1 MKIINKQKANIEFGD
16 VVQDEGGY
24 YLVVNLDGD
33 YALVELDRFTVLGN
47 LPESNPNDWKVYK
60 VPSVLTIG

>member
-1 MKIINKQKANIEFGD
+1 MKIIDKQKTNIEFGD

-24 YLVVNLDGD
+24 YLVVSLDGD
-33 YALVELDRFTVLGN
+33 YALVELERFTVLGN
-47 LPESNPNDWKVYK
+47 VPEANPNNLKVYK

>member
-1 MKIINKQKANIEFGD
+1 MKIIDKQKTNIEFGD

-24 YLVVNLDGD
+24 YLVVNLNES
-33 YALVELDRFTVLGN
+33 YSLVELNDFKVLSN
-47 LPESNPNDWKVYK
+47 ITENNPNNLEIRK